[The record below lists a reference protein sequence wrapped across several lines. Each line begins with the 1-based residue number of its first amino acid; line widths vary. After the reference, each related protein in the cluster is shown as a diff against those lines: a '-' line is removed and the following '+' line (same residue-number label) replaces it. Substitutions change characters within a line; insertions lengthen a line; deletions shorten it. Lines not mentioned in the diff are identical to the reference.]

1 MQKLL
6 TLAAVL
12 LMLGACRAK
21 SEDESQN
28 APPGNTTNVQ
38 APNSQEPN
46 ARAMNP
52 PAPIQKEVPSSRI
65 GGAALP
71 EIQVELTEY
80 AIRIPPE
87 IPAGHQT
94 LTVVDSGKERHSL
107 VLEAD
112 GHQYKLPEPLA
123 RGDRGS
129 LNLELKPGTYTV
141 YCPVDGHRAKGMSTT
156 VVVK

>member
-1 MQKLL
+1 MRTLL
-6 TLAAVL
+6 TMAVL
-12 LMLGACRAK
+12 LLALAACHAE

-28 APPGNTTNVQ
+28 APPQNTPSVQ
-38 APNSQEPN
+38 APNAQEPH
-46 ARAMNP
+46 ARALNP
-52 PAPIQKEVPSSRI
+52 PAPIQKEIPSSRI
-65 GGAALP
+65 GGAAPP

-80 AIRIPPE
+80 AIRIPPQ

-94 LTVVDSGKERHSL
+94 LTVVDTGKERHSL

-129 LNLELKPGTYTV
+129 LNLDLKPGTYTV
-141 YCPVDGHRAKGMSTT
+141 YCPVDGHRGKGMSTT